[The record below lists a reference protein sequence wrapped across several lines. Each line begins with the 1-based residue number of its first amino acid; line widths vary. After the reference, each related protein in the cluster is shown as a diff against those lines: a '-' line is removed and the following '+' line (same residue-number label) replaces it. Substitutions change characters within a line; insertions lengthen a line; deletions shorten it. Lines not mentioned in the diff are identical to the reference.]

1 MDQNQALVRDIVD
14 RMKSVVGVSKDVD
27 LAEHLGGARSTLSV
41 WKRRG
46 SIPLDECI
54 KLATDRCISLDWLIL
69 GRGEQQVGKAGDE
82 QDQKRE
88 DDLFVDLP
96 LFDMAMG
103 TTDPI
108 QEAWWTMPRSW
119 LVQEGLPV
127 EDAAIL
133 RVAGDAHA
141 GGIEDGQMVLIDR
154 RQKPKDGVFLVV
166 FGGALRIKRVQHM
179 VDGSLRLTADDEA
192 YSADLV
198 SEKDVPG
205 FEIIGHCYAAFRRV
219 R

>member
-1 MDQNQALVRDIVD
+1 MDQNQALVREIVN

-27 LAEHLGGARSTLSV
+27 LADHFGGARSSLSV
-41 WKRRG
+41 WKKRG
-46 SIPLDECI
+46 TIPLDECI
-54 KLATDRCISLDWLIL
+54 RIAKEQNVSLDWLIL
-69 GRGEQQVGKAGDE
+69 GRGEPELPGTDGEAHSA
-82 QDQKRE
+82 
-88 DDLFVDLP
+88 LFVDLP
-96 LFDMAMG
+96 LFDMSQE

-108 QEAWWTMPRSW
+108 QAAWWTMPRTW
-119 LVQEGLPV
+119 LQQEGLPV

-133 RVAGDAHA
+133 RVAGDGHA

-154 RQKPKDGVFLVV
+154 RRRPTDGVYLVR

-179 VDGSLRLTADDEA
+179 VDGKLRLTADNDA
-192 YSADLV
+192 YESDLV
-198 SEKDVPG
+198 SDGEQQL

>member
-27 LAEHLGGARSTLSV
+27 LADHLGGARSTLSV
-41 WKRRG
+41 WKKRG
-46 SIPLDECI
+46 SIPVDECL
-54 KLATDRCISLDWLIL
+54 KLAREKNISLDWLML
-69 GRGEQQVGKAGDE
+69 GRGKAELGAVDE
-82 QDQKRE
+82 QAE
-88 DDLFVDLP
+88 SDLFVDLP
-96 LFDMAMG
+96 LFDMAKAS
-103 TTDPI
+103 TDPI

-119 LVQEGLPV
+119 LEYEGIAV
-127 EDAAIL
+127 DDAAIL

-154 RQKPKDGVFLVV
+154 RQRPKDGVFLVV

-198 SEKDVPG
+198 SEKDVPR

>member
-27 LAEHLGGARSTLSV
+27 LADHLGGARSTLSV
-41 WKRRG
+41 WKKRG

-54 KLATDRCISLDWLIL
+54 KLALDKNISLDWLML
-69 GRGEQQVGKAGDE
+69 GRGRQQLDTGGD
-82 QDQKRE
+82 RGA
-88 DDLFVDLP
+88 LFVDLP
-96 LFDMAMG
+96 LFDMGKAS
-103 TTDPI
+103 TDPI

-119 LVQEGLPV
+119 LEQEGLPV

-133 RVAGDAHA
+133 RVAGDSHA

-154 RQKPKDGVFLVV
+154 RPRPKDGVYLVV

-179 VDGSLRLTADDEA
+179 VDGSMRLTADDDA

-198 SEKDVPG
+198 GEKDVPG